1 MRNADITKKIV
12 TILFAV
18 YAFLGNKPYF
28 TWDTF
33 EHGKFANIVGV
44 PIATLVGVLSIGFAL
59 LFILWRGAKI
69 ERRKFTL
76 AAFVIILSFFTVLI
90 SGGSSHAL
98 SMEWVFY
105 IVVALFVLLPDEYQK
120 AAYNIY
126 KSLFVLTLILP
137 IIYYVLVHIGV
148 QIPYD
153 RLESYEPIKVSTL
166 MYYKHYPLAS
176 QLTSQYVSE
185 LTEFRLSGIY
195 DEAGRLGT
203 LAGLFLV
210 SERFELKGNW
220 KNIIIFVAGVLS
232 FSLAFWIFV
241 VLFLVC
247 WCFERGMLRRMWVLV
262 GGLVCYFLFIQLD
275 FSSIP
280 GLARLQSRM
289 LFVDGGLTGDNRAS
303 DAYNQL
309 FSSLF
314 TMGLKPILF
323 GNGFG
328 SLGELQGDMI
338 DGSSYKSLIF
348 DYGFVGFAG
357 QIIWLAK
364 AAFGQLKNR
373 AINNI
378 TQYILLF
385 IAYLSNI
392 YQRPTMMN
400 FPFILIFIGG
410 LVLQKERETYA
421 KKNRKKRNE

>member
-1 MRNADITKKIV
+1 MIKMRSADITKKIV

-33 EHGKFANIVGV
+33 EHGKFADIVGV

-105 IVVALFVLLPDEYQK
+105 VVVALFVLLPDEYQK
-120 AAYNIY
+120 SAYNIY

-220 KNIIIFVAGVLS
+220 KNIIIFIAGIRS

-280 GLARLQSRM
+280 GLAKLQSRM
-289 LFVDGGLTGDNRAS
+289 FFVDGGLTGDNRAS

-348 DYGFVGFAG
+348 DYGFVGFVG

-410 LVLQKERETYA
+410 LVLQKERDICEE
-421 KKNRKKRNE
+421 K

>member
-1 MRNADITKKIV
+1 MRSADITKKIV

-33 EHGKFANIVGV
+33 EHGKFADIVGV

-105 IVVALFVLLPDEYQK
+105 VVVALFVLLPDEYQK
-120 AAYNIY
+120 SAYNIY

-220 KNIIIFVAGVLS
+220 KNIIIFIAGILS

-280 GLARLQSRM
+280 GLAKLQSRM
-289 LFVDGGLTGDNRAS
+289 FFVDGGLTGDNRAS

-348 DYGFVGFAG
+348 DYGFVGFVG

-410 LVLQKERETYA
+410 LVLQKERDICEE
-421 KKNRKKRNE
+421 K

>member
-1 MRNADITKKIV
+1 MVKMRNADITKKIV

-44 PIATLVGVLSIGFAL
+44 PIATLVGVLSIGFVL

-98 SMEWVFY
+98 SMEWLFY
-105 IVVALFVLLPDEYQK
+105 IVVALFVLLLDEYQK

-289 LFVDGGLTGDNRAS
+289 LFIDGGLTGDNRAS

-348 DYGFVGFAG
+348 DYGVVGFVG

-410 LVLQKERETYA
+410 LVLQKERDICEE
-421 KKNRKKRNE
+421 K

>member
-1 MRNADITKKIV
+1 MAKMRNADITKKIV

-44 PIATLVGVLSIGFAL
+44 PIATLVGVLSIGFVL

-76 AAFVIILSFFTVLI
+76 AVFVIILSFFTVLI

-232 FSLAFWIFV
+232 F
-241 VLFLVC
+241 
-247 WCFERGMLRRMWVLV
+247 
-262 GGLVCYFLFIQLD
+262 
-275 FSSIP
+275 
-280 GLARLQSRM
+280 
-289 LFVDGGLTGDNRAS
+289 
-303 DAYNQL
+303 
-309 FSSLF
+309 
-314 TMGLKPILF
+314 
-323 GNGFG
+323 
-328 SLGELQGDMI
+328 
-338 DGSSYKSLIF
+338 
-348 DYGFVGFAG
+348 
-357 QIIWLAK
+357 
-364 AAFGQLKNR
+364 
-373 AINNI
+373 
-378 TQYILLF
+378 
-385 IAYLSNI
+385 
-392 YQRPTMMN
+392 
-400 FPFILIFIGG
+400 
-410 LVLQKERETYA
+410 
-421 KKNRKKRNE
+421 